1 MMQET
6 AASCTPS
13 PEVTLLRSIFD
24 VKSWLSPIYENL
36 HGHSTPHCFKFLL
49 GTSGRA
55 LMFFKLCSHDPWCD
69 DKDAVVLLKVN
80 KHKLPKNNCFSKLTC
95 LPPIFLICV
104 GYSSWWATPPMFRP
118 SLCGKVGIREYIYPN
133 SSLGSPHN
141 HGNIGRSFWRMEWIH
156 SLAKKQQIAVSGYF
170 QH

>member
-24 VKSWLSPIYENL
+24 VKSWLSPVLENL

-55 LMFFKLCSHDPWCD
+55 LMFFKLWSHDPWCD

-80 KHKLPKNNCFSKLTC
+80 KRKLPKNIIKYAYNCFSK
-95 LPPIFLICV
+95 PAYLICV
-104 GYSSWWATPPMFRP
+104 GYSSWWATSPMFQP
-118 SLCGKVGIREYIYPN
+118 SLCGKVGIREIKARYTQIQA
-133 SSLGSPHN
+133 LGLPTIMATLA
-141 HGNIGRSFWRMEWIH
+141 GVFGEWYGFI
-156 SLAKKQQIAVSGYF
+156 L
-170 QH
+170 

>member
-1 MMQET
+1 MTFCLNNCTAMMQET

-24 VKSWLSPIYENL
+24 VKSWLSPVLENL

-55 LMFFKLCSHDPWCD
+55 LMFFKLWSHDPWCD

-80 KHKLPKNNCFSKLTC
+80 KATNAN
-95 LPPIFLICV
+95 
-104 GYSSWWATPPMFRP
+104 YQNMSSTMH
-118 SLCGKVGIREYIYPN
+118 I
-133 SSLGSPHN
+133 
-141 HGNIGRSFWRMEWIH
+141 
-156 SLAKKQQIAVSGYF
+156 
-170 QH
+170 

>member
-24 VKSWLSPIYENL
+24 VKSWLSPVLENL
-36 HGHSTPHCFKFLL
+36 QGHSTPHCFKFLL

-55 LMFFKLCSHDPWCD
+55 LMFFKLWSHNSWCD

-80 KHKLPKNNCFSKLTC
+80 KATNTIIKYPACNCFWEPAYPYFSVY
-95 LPPIFLICV
+95 V
-104 GYSSWWATPPMFRP
+104 GYSSW
-118 SLCGKVGIREYIYPN
+118 
-133 SSLGSPHN
+133 
-141 HGNIGRSFWRMEWIH
+141 
-156 SLAKKQQIAVSGYF
+156 
-170 QH
+170 